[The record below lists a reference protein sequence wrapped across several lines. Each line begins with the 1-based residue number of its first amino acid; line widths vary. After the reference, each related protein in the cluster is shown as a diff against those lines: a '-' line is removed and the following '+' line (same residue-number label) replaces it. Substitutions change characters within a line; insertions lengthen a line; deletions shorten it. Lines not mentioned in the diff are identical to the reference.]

1 MRRVIG
7 TTLARR
13 PLHGSSHMPEEWTQ
27 KVVKELKR
35 EPQIRNRHG
44 VDVKPIY
51 TTEDIEFLDKTELP
65 AKFPYTRG
73 PYASMYTGRPW
84 TIRQVQ
90 EKQRNLSFFFFL

>member
-1 MRRVIG
+1 M
-7 TTLARR
+7 
-13 PLHGSSHMPEEWTQ
+13 
-27 KVVKELKR
+27 VKELKR